1 MRFLI
6 NPISGQLTAAPSKE
20 IVYSDT
26 APFAPL
32 EGLRWADT
40 TNLREYIFTDGYWVE
55 VGVGFVGP
63 VGPIGLTGAPGT
75 AATVAVGTTTTGAAG
90 TSAAVSNSGTSSAAT
105 LDFTI
110 PKGVDGINGAVGA
123 TGDSAYQSAVNGGY
137 AFSEAAWVASL
148 KGVTGDAATVAVG
161 TTTTGAAGTS
171 AAVSNAGTTSAA
183 VFNFT
188 VPKGDVGATGT
199 AATVAVGTTTTGVA
213 GTSATV
219 SNSGTSSEAILNFTI
234 PRGDKGADG
243 TSVVIKGSV
252 ATSASLPTTNRTIGD
267 VWIASDTGFGWAWSG
282 STWSNVGKIQGPA
295 CTVAVGTTTTG
306 VAGTSASVSNSGIT
320 SAATLNFTI
329 PKGDAGVAGPQGIK
343 GDTGLPG
350 IQGPAGPAP
359 SGTGAVVVSNG
370 VLQTPIV
377 VTTANTASTIVQRD
391 ASGNFSA
398 GTITGTFS
406 GNVTG
411 NVTGGV
417 TGNAGS
423 ATQLATARSINVSGD
438 VTGTAQTFDGSANI
452 TIPTA
457 ITADSI
463 VNADINSAAA
473 IADTKLAT
481 IATAGKVSNSATTA
495 TSANAANAIVARD
508 NSGNFSAGTITANLT
523 GSVSGNAAN
532 VTGTVAIA
540 NGGTGS
546 TTAAAALIALGAA
559 ATSHQH
565 GAGDITSG
573 TLANA
578 QLPARLQAASQTITD
593 WNNALENGWY
603 QGNRAASAPEGVL
616 DWWLGCVE
624 THYDRWVTQT
634 VHRFTVDAP
643 TNTQI
648 WRRSSADS
656 GATVRT
662 FSAWYKLQLSQGE
675 QDARYAA
682 TSHTHPY
689 SQITDSPYKDGVTVA
704 TATPLSVVYSNGT
717 SGVGA
722 TLESYVGGILVVDG
736 VTTSV
741 GMRVL
746 VKNQTSLFENGIYT
760 VTSVGTATTGWLLTR
775 ATDADSR
782 SELAGAIVSVD
793 RGASG
798 GKLFSTSFTS
808 TSVVGTAACNWQ
820 QIYDQG
826 DASSTNTANT
836 LVIRD
841 ASGNFSAGV
850 VTATKIVANAS
861 TPTVGAVVGVNGLM
875 SASDKTKL
883 DGVATNANNYAHP
896 TGDGNLH
903 VPATSATNNGKVL
916 KAGAAAGSLS
926 WGTLTAADV
935 GAAAT
940 SHTHPYSQITDS
952 PYKDGVTV
960 ATTGSLPTYGLQK
973 DNPLLLTGDVSVA
986 DYTAIPIID
995 GVTVTVGMR
1004 ILVKNQGLGSAN
1016 NPSYNYPEENGI
1028 YAVTRLG
1035 TATTGW
1041 LLTRAADADSSSEL
1055 AGATVSVDRGT
1066 ANGGKLFKT
1075 SFASTNTVA
1084 TTACKWQ
1091 QIVTSDF
1098 SELFPA
1104 GAIMPFARN
1113 KVPAGW
1119 LAANGAV
1126 VDREVY
1132 ANLFAQIGEVYG
1144 APSPA
1149 TFGLPDLRAV
1159 FVRGAGTNAVS
1170 GEASGTFGANQ
1181 ADAIQNIKGKIDFG
1195 SNSGLNVTMTGAFYS
1210 AEGATSRQVGFG
1222 SGSVEGDYSFDASRV
1237 VRTDTET
1244 RPRNIAMLYCI
1255 KY

>member
-1 MRFLI
+1 MRFLL
-6 NPISGQLTAAPSKE
+6 NPISGQLNAAPSKE

-40 TNLREYIFTDGYWVE
+40 TTLREYIFTDGYWIE

-63 VGPIGLTGAPGT
+63 IGPTGLTGATGT

-90 TSAAVSNSGTSSAAT
+90 ASAAVSNSGTPSSAT

-123 TGDSAYQSAVNGGY
+123 AGKSAYQLAVDGGY
-137 AFSEAAWVASL
+137 AFSEAAWIASL
-148 KGVTGDAATVAVG
+148 KGATGDAATVAVG

-171 AAVSNAGTTSAA
+171 AAVSNSGTTSAA

-219 SNSGTSSEAILNFTI
+219 SNSGTTSAAVFNFTI
-234 PRGDKGADG
+234 PKGDKGADG

-267 VWIASDTGFGWAWSG
+267 VWITSDTGDGYAWSG
-282 STWSNVGKIQGPA
+282 TAWSNVGRIQGPA

-306 VAGTSASVSNSGIT
+306 VAGSLATVSNSGTT
-320 SAATLNFTI
+320 SAATFNFTI
-329 PKGDAGVAGPQGIK
+329 PKGDTGEVGPQGIK
-343 GDTGLPG
+343 GDTGLTG
-350 IQGPAGPAP
+350 IQGPAGLSP

-377 VTTANTASTIVQRD
+377 VATVNTASTIVQRD

-411 NVTGGV
+411 NVTG
-417 TGNAGS
+417 TTSGNAGS
-423 ATQLATARSINVSGD
+423 ATKLATARTVNVSGD
-438 VTGTAQTFDGSANI
+438 VTGTAQSFDGSANI

-532 VTGTVAIA
+532 VTGIVAVA

-578 QLPARLQAASQTITD
+578 QLPARLQAAAQTITD
-593 WNNALENGWY
+593 WNNAVENGWY
-603 QGNRAASAPEGVL
+603 QGSNAANAPEGVL

-634 VHRFTVDAP
+634 VHRFTQDAP

-682 TSHTHPY
+682 T
-689 SQITDSPYKDGVTVA
+689 
-704 TATPLSVVYSNGT
+704 
-717 SGVGA
+717 
-722 TLESYVGGILVVDG
+722 
-736 VTTSV
+736 
-741 GMRVL
+741 
-746 VKNQTSLFENGIYT
+746 
-760 VTSVGTATTGWLLTR
+760 
-775 ATDADSR
+775 TDARLS
-782 SELAGAIVSVD
+782 
-793 RGASG
+793 
-798 GKLFSTSFTS
+798 
-808 TSVVGTAACNWQ
+808 
-820 QIYDQG
+820 
-826 DASSTNTANT
+826 DA
-836 LVIRD
+836 R
-841 ASGNFSAGV
+841 
-850 VTATKIVANAS
+850 
-861 TPTVGAVVGVNGLM
+861 TP
-875 SASDKTKL
+875 
-883 DGVATNANNYAHP
+883 
-896 TGDGNLH
+896 
-903 VPATSATNNGKVL
+903 
-916 KAGAAAGSLS
+916 
-926 WGTLTAADV
+926 
-935 GAAAT
+935 T
-940 SHTHPYSQITDS
+940 SHTHDDRYYTETQTTTLLAGKSATTHTHDDRYYTETETTTLLADKSATTHTHTTLNSTFKVLNTATAASLYPTIAKFNPTNADGTSGGTVEFLCGLQVG
-952 PYKDGVTV
+952 KADGVIGIGEP
-960 ATTGSLPTYGLQK
+960 A
-973 DNPLLLTGDVSVA
+973 
-986 DYTAIPIID
+986 
-995 GVTVTVGMR
+995 VTVYYDD
-1004 ILVKNQGLGSAN
+1004 LVKTYVQLKAEDG
-1016 NPSYNYPEENGI
+1016 E
-1028 YAVTRLG
+1028 
-1035 TATTGW
+1035 TAT
-1041 LLTRAADADSSSEL
+1041 A
-1055 AGATVSVDRGT
+1055 SVLQYRKSDEQRFALR
-1066 ANGGKLFKT
+1066 ANGSIYSKT
-1075 SFASTNTVA
+1075 LHA
-1084 TTACKWQ
+1084 TTASAISVNADGV
-1091 QIVTSDF
+1091 IVRGSSD
-1098 SELFPA
+1098 ERLKENIA
-1104 GAIMPFARN
+1104 TIEGALS
-1113 KVPAGW
+1113 KVNQMRG
-1119 LAANGAV
+1119 
-1126 VDREVY
+1126 VY
-1132 ANLFAQIGEVYG
+1132 FDWRDKQSMG
-1144 APSPA
+1144 SSKC
-1149 TFGLPDLRAV
+1149 FGLIAQEVKKVIPEAVYENPDGHYGVHYAELV
-1159 FVRGAGTNAVS
+1159 GLLINAVN
-1170 GEASGTFGANQ
+1170 ELKEEVNE
-1181 ADAIQNIKGKIDFG
+1181 
-1195 SNSGLNVTMTGAFYS
+1195 L
-1210 AEGATSRQVGFG
+1210 
-1222 SGSVEGDYSFDASRV
+1222 
-1237 VRTDTET
+1237 RTK
-1244 RPRNIAMLYCI
+1244 L
-1255 KY
+1255 

>member
-1 MRFLI
+1 MRFLL
-6 NPISGQLTAAPSKE
+6 NPISGQLNAAPSKE

-40 TNLREYIFTDGYWVE
+40 TTLREYIFTDGYWVE

-63 VGPIGLTGAPGT
+63 VGPIGLTGATGT

-123 TGDSAYQSAVNGGY
+123 TGDSAYQSAVKGGY

-171 AAVSNAGTTSAA
+171 AAVSNSGTTSAA

-213 GTSATV
+213 STSAAV
-219 SNSGTSSEAILNFTI
+219 SNSGTSSDAILNFTI

-306 VAGTSASVSNSGIT
+306 VAGTSASVSNSGTT
-320 SAATLNFTI
+320 SAAVFNFTI

-423 ATQLATARSINVSGD
+423 ATKLATARSINVSGD
-438 VTGTAQTFDGSANI
+438 VTGTAQSVDGSANI

-463 VNADINSAAA
+463 VNADINTAAA

-603 QGNRAASAPEGVL
+603 QGSSAANAPGGVL
-616 DWWLGCVE
+616 DWWLGYVE
-624 THYDRWVTQT
+624 AHYDRWVTQT

-656 GATVRT
+656 GATIR
-662 FSAWYKLQLSQGE
+662 SWSPWYKLQLSQAE
-675 QDARYAA
+675 QNNLYVSRSGSSYIDGDLYLRSSPNVPSRLNLYPGQIEIKLNDDLNS
-682 TSHTHPY
+682 TTHFSIFAEDGY
-689 SQITDSPYKDGVTVA
+689 SSAGNFGFI
-704 TATPLSVVYSNGT
+704 SNGGGNMIFDSAGT
-717 SGVGA
+717 VHTMLHSGNIGSYTYTEAEVNTLLNAKQASLGFTPVQQGGGTGQA
-722 TLESYVGGILVVDG
+722 TNKLYLGWSGSNLRLQVD
-736 VTTSV
+736 TTDF
-741 GMRVL
+741 G
-746 VKNQTSLFENGIYT
+746 
-760 VTSVGTATTGWLLTR
+760 
-775 ATDADSR
+775 
-782 SELAGAIVSVD
+782 
-793 RGASG
+793 
-798 GKLFSTSFTS
+798 STWPINIS
-808 TSVVGTAACNWQ
+808 GTAA
-820 QIYDQG
+820 G
-826 DASSTNTANT
+826 S
-836 LVIRD
+836 
-841 ASGNFSAGV
+841 ASG
-850 VTATKIVANAS
+850 I
-861 TPTVGAVVGVNGLM
+861 PVGAVM
-875 SASDKTKL
+875 AF
-883 DGVATNANNYAHP
+883 AMNAVP
-896 TGDGNLH
+896 T
-903 VPATSATNNGKVL
+903 
-916 KAGAAAGSLS
+916 
-926 WGTLTAADV
+926 
-935 GAAAT
+935 
-940 SHTHPYSQITDS
+940 
-952 PYKDGVTV
+952 
-960 ATTGSLPTYGLQK
+960 
-973 DNPLLLTGDVSVA
+973 
-986 DYTAIPIID
+986 
-995 GVTVTVGMR
+995 
-1004 ILVKNQGLGSAN
+1004 
-1016 NPSYNYPEENGI
+1016 
-1028 YAVTRLG
+1028 
-1035 TATTGW
+1035 
-1041 LLTRAADADSSSEL
+1041 
-1055 AGATVSVDRGT
+1055 
-1066 ANGGKLFKT
+1066 
-1075 SFASTNTVA
+1075 
-1084 TTACKWQ
+1084 
-1091 QIVTSDF
+1091 
-1098 SELFPA
+1098 
-1104 GAIMPFARN
+1104 
-1113 KVPAGW
+1113 GW
-1119 LAANGAV
+1119 LAANGAAV
-1126 VDREVY
+1126 SRATY
-1132 ANLFAQIGEVYG
+1132 SALFTAVGASYG
-1144 APSPA
+1144 AGDGST
-1149 TFGLPDLRAV
+1149 TFNLPDLRGI
-1159 FVRGAGTNAVS
+1159 FVRG
-1170 GEASGTFGANQ
+1170 SGTQTLNGFTYGGGAVGGKQNDQIHEHHHEHSDYYQYATVSITAGSASNFGGGGT
-1181 ADAIQNIKGKIDFG
+1181 KF
-1195 SNSGLNVTMTGAFYS
+1195 GLNSHTWSYSNTGAS
-1210 AEGATSRQVGFG
+1210 ALRSDGSSPYTGGPYALVWNGTAWVRRNPNNVG
-1222 SGSVEGDYSFDASRV
+1222 S
-1237 VRTDTET
+1237 ET
-1244 RPRNIAMLYCI
+1244 RPANIHLLYCI
-1255 KY
+1255 KF

>member
-1 MRFLI
+1 MRFLL
-6 NPISGQLTAAPSKE
+6 NPISGQLNAAPSKE

-63 VGPIGLTGAPGT
+63 IGPIGLTGATGT

-90 TSAAVSNSGTSSAAT
+90 TSAAVSNSGTTSSAT
-105 LDFTI
+105 LDFII
-110 PKGVDGINGAVGA
+110 PKGADGINGAAGA
-123 TGDSAYQSAVNGGY
+123 TGKSAYQLAVDGGY
-137 AFSEAAWVASL
+137 ALSAAAWSASV
-148 KGVTGDAATVAVG
+148 KGVKGDA
-161 TTTTGAAGTS
+161 
-171 AAVSNAGTTSAA
+171 
-183 VFNFT
+183 
-188 VPKGDVGATGT
+188 
-199 AATVAVGTTTTGVA
+199 
-213 GTSATV
+213 
-219 SNSGTSSEAILNFTI
+219 
-234 PRGDKGADG
+234 G
-243 TSVVIKGSV
+243 TSVVLRGSV
-252 ATSASLPTTNRTIGD
+252 TTFASLPTTNRTIGD
-267 VWIASDTGFGWAWSG
+267 VWITSDTGDGYAWSG
-282 STWSNVGKIQGPA
+282 TAWSNVGR
-295 CTVAVGTTTTG
+295 
-306 VAGTSASVSNSGIT
+306 
-320 SAATLNFTI
+320 
-329 PKGDAGVAGPQGIK
+329 
-343 GDTGLPG
+343 
-350 IQGPAGPAP
+350 IQGPAGLVP

-370 VLQTPIV
+370 VLQTPIDV
-377 VTTANTASTIVQRD
+377 ATTNTASTIVQRD

-411 NVTGGV
+411 NVTGGI

-423 ATQLATARSINVSGD
+423 ATKLSTARSINVSGD
-438 VTGTAQTFDGSANI
+438 VTGTAQSFDGSANI

-578 QLPARLQAASQTITD
+578 QLPARLQSAAQTITD
-593 WNNALENGWY
+593 WNNAVENGWY
-603 QGNRAASAPEGVL
+603 QGSNAANAPEGVL

-634 VHRFTVDAP
+634 VHRFTQDAP

-682 TSHTHPY
+682 TTDARLSDARTPTLHTHDDRYYTETETNTLLAGKSATAHTHDDRYYTETETNTLLAGKSATTHTHPY
-689 SQITDSPYKDGVTVA
+689 AQI
-704 TATPLSVVYSNGT
+704 
-717 SGVGA
+717 
-722 TLESYVGGILVVDG
+722 
-736 VTTSV
+736 
-741 GMRVL
+741 
-746 VKNQTSLFENGIYT
+746 
-760 VTSVGTATTGWLLTR
+760 
-775 ATDADSR
+775 
-782 SELAGAIVSVD
+782 
-793 RGASG
+793 
-798 GKLFSTSFTS
+798 
-808 TSVVGTAACNWQ
+808 AA
-820 QIYDQG
+820 
-826 DASSTNTANT
+826 
-836 LVIRD
+836 
-841 ASGNFSAGV
+841 
-850 VTATKIVANAS
+850 
-861 TPTVGAVVGVNGLM
+861 
-875 SASDKTKL
+875 
-883 DGVATNANNYAHP
+883 
-896 TGDGNLH
+896 
-903 VPATSATNNGKVL
+903 
-916 KAGAAAGSLS
+916 
-926 WGTLTAADV
+926 
-935 GAAAT
+935 
-940 SHTHPYSQITDS
+940 DS

-960 ATTGSLPTYGLQK
+960 ATTGSLPAYGLQK
-973 DNPLLLTGDVSVA
+973 DDPLLLTGDVSVA

-995 GVTVTVGMR
+995 GVTLTVGMR
-1004 ILVKNQGLGSAN
+1004 ILVKNQGIGSAN
-1016 NPSYNYPEENGI
+1016 NPSYNYPEENGV
-1028 YAVTRLG
+1028 YVVTRLG
-1035 TATTGW
+1035 TASTGW
-1041 LLTRAADADSSSEL
+1041 QLTRATDADSSSEL

-1075 SFASTNTVA
+1075 SFTSTNTVA

-1119 LAANGAV
+1119 LAANGAL

-1132 ANLFAQIGEVYG
+1132 ANLFAQIGVVYG
-1144 APSPA
+1144 VGDGGS

-1195 SNSGLNVTMTGAFYS
+1195 SNSGINVTMTGAFYS
-1210 AEGATSRQVGFG
+1210 SEGATSRQVGFG

>member
-1 MRFLI
+1 MRFLL

-20 IVYSDT
+20 IIYSDT

-40 TNLREYIFTDGYWVE
+40 TTLREYIFTDGYWIE

-63 VGPIGLTGAPGT
+63 IGPTGLTGATGT
-75 AATVAVGTTTTGAAG
+75 AATLAVGTTTTGAAG
-90 TSAAVSNSGTSSAAT
+90 TSADVSNSGTSSAAT
-105 LDFTI
+105 LNFTI
-110 PKGVDGINGAVGA
+110 PKGVDGINGAVGPI
-123 TGDSAYQSAVNGGY
+123 GDSAYQSAVKGGY

-171 AAVSNAGTTSAA
+171 AAVSNSGTTSAA

-219 SNSGTSSEAILNFTI
+219 SNSGTTSAAVLNFTI
-234 PRGDKGADG
+234 PKGDTGADG

-252 ATSASLPTTNRTIGD
+252 ATSASLPTIIPMQPPPTIGD

-306 VAGTSASVSNSGIT
+306 VAGTSASVSNSGT
-320 SAATLNFTI
+320 SSAAVFNFTI

-343 GDTGLPG
+343 GDTGLTG

-377 VTTANTASTIVQRD
+377 VATANTSSTIVQRD

-398 GTITGTFS
+398 GTITANLA

-411 NVTGGV
+411 NVTG
-417 TGNAGS
+417 TTSGNAGS
-423 ATQLATARSINVSGD
+423 ATKLATARNINVSGD
-438 VTGTAQTFDGSANI
+438 VTGTAQAFDGSANI

-495 TSANAANAIVARD
+495 TTANTANTIVARD
-508 NSGNFSAGTITANLT
+508 NSGNFSAGTIMANLT

-532 VTGTVAIA
+532 VTGIVAIA

-546 TTAAAALIALGAA
+546 NSAAAALIALGAA

-593 WNNALENGWY
+593 WNNAVENGWY
-603 QGNRAASAPEGVL
+603 QGSQAANAPEGVL
-616 DWWLGCVE
+616 DWWLGYVE
-624 THYDRWVTQT
+624 THYARWVTQT

-648 WRRSSADS
+648 WRRSSADA
-656 GATVRT
+656 GATV
-662 FSAWYKLQLSQGE
+662 FSPWYKLQLSQGE

-682 TSHTHPY
+682 TSHTHDDRY
-689 SQITDSPYKDGVTVA
+689 YTEAET
-704 TATPLSVVYSNGT
+704 TTLLS
-717 SGVGA
+717 
-722 TLESYVGGILVVDG
+722 
-736 VTTSV
+736 
-741 GMRVL
+741 
-746 VKNQTSLFENGIYT
+746 
-760 VTSVGTATTGWLLTR
+760 
-775 ATDADSR
+775 
-782 SELAGAIVSVD
+782 
-793 RGASG
+793 
-798 GKLFSTSFTS
+798 GK
-808 TSVVGTAACNWQ
+808 
-820 QIYDQG
+820 
-826 DASSTNTANT
+826 
-836 LVIRD
+836 
-841 ASGNFSAGV
+841 
-850 VTATKIVANAS
+850 
-861 TPTVGAVVGVNGLM
+861 
-875 SASDKTKL
+875 
-883 DGVATNANNYAHP
+883 
-896 TGDGNLH
+896 
-903 VPATSATNNGKVL
+903 
-916 KAGAAAGSLS
+916 
-926 WGTLTAADV
+926 
-935 GAAAT
+935 AAT
-940 SHTHPYSQITDS
+940 SHTHDDRYYTETETNSLLSGKAATSHTHAYSQITDS

-960 ATTGSLPTYGLQK
+960 ATTGALAAYGSQK
-973 DNPLLLTGDVSVA
+973 DAPLLLTGDVQA
-986 DYTAIPIID
+986 ATYTPIPIID

-1004 ILVKNQGLGSAN
+1004 ILVKNQGLGN
-1016 NPSYNYPEENGI
+1016 VNDPFYDYPEENGI
-1028 YAVTRLG
+1028 YVVTRLG

-1041 LLTRAADADSSSEL
+1041 LLTRAADADSNSEL
-1055 AGATVSVDRGT
+1055 AGASVSVDRGT

-1075 SFASTNTVA
+1075 SFNSTNTVG
-1084 TTACKWQ
+1084 TTACRWP

-1119 LAANGAV
+1119 LAANGSL
-1126 VDREVY
+1126 VDRTVY

-1144 APSPA
+1144 AGNGYG
-1149 TFGLPDLRAV
+1149 TFGLPDLRAF
-1159 FVRGAGTNAVS
+1159 FVRGAGTN
-1170 GEASGTFGANQ
+1170 GDGTASGAFGADQ
-1181 ADAIQNIKGKIDFG
+1181 TDAIQNIIGKINLSTNAGF
-1195 SNSGLNVTMTGAFYS
+1195 NVTMSGAFYS
-1210 AEGATSRQVGFG
+1210 TEGSTSTQVRFG
-1222 SGSVEGDYSFDASRV
+1222 SGDAEGDYTFDASRV
-1237 VRTDTET
+1237 VRTATET